1 MKIRLVII
9 MLSVAFAGQLRAA
22 TIAVSNLGQP
32 TAPFT
37 YALGRS
43 YPDSDF
49 LEAVSFTTGPG
60 THNLDSVVLSFYS
73 RNGEA
78 TGFNV
83 GLYSAL
89 SSAGPT
95 GLVTTFTGNSM
106 PSTALETYT
115 PLSSTT
121 LLGGTTYWL
130 VGSSSSTAPLTGFS
144 MAGTTS
150 LAEDAGALLG
160 WSMGNFRMVS
170 NNSGASWFAA
180 TPTSGVLHYSVQ
192 VASVPDSGATAALLG
207 IALVGVVAMRR
218 QLQPTPTTA
227 NR

>member
-1 MKIRLVII
+1 MKIRFAIL
-9 MLSVAFAGQLRAA
+9 MLSLALAGQLRAA

-49 LEAVSFTTGPG
+49 LEAVSFTTGSG
-60 THNLDSVVLSFYS
+60 MHDLESVVLSFYS

-78 TGFNV
+78 TGFTAS
-83 GLYSAL
+83 LYSGI
-89 SSAGPT
+89 SSTGPT
-95 GLVTTFTGNSM
+95 GLVTTFAGNAT
-106 PSTALETYT
+106 PSTGLETYT
-115 PLSSTT
+115 PMSSTT
-121 LLGGTTYWL
+121 LLGGMTYWL

-144 MAGTTS
+144 MRGTTS
-150 LAEDAGALLG
+150 LAEDAGALPG

-192 VASVPDSGATAALLG
+192 VASVPDLGGTAALLG
-207 IALVGVVAMRR
+207 IALAGTVVVRDKLR
-218 QLQPTPTTA
+218 STPATISA
-227 NR
+227 

>member
-1 MKIRLVII
+1 MKITLVIT
-9 MLSVAFAGQLRAA
+9 MLSLACAGQLRAA

-49 LEAVSFTTGPG
+49 LEGVSFATGPG
-60 THNLDSVVLSFYS
+60 THRLESVVLSFYS

-83 GLYSAL
+83 ALYGGI

-95 GLVTTFTGNSM
+95 GLVTTFTGNSA
-106 PSTALETYT
+106 PSTGHETYT
-115 PLSSTT
+115 PTSSTS

-144 MAGTTS
+144 MLGTTS
-150 LAEDAGALLG
+150 LAEDAGALPG

-192 VASVPDSGATAALLG
+192 VASVPDTGTTVVLLG
-207 IALVGVVAMRR
+207 IALAGMVAVRR
-218 QLQPTPTTA
+218 KLSQTPTA
-227 NR
+227 AGA

>member
-1 MKIRLVII
+1 MKIRLVIV
-9 MLSVAFAGQLRAA
+9 MLTTAFVSQLRAA

-60 THNLDSVVLSFYS
+60 THDLASVVLSFYS

-78 TGFNV
+78 SGFTV
-83 GLYSAL
+83 GLYSGL

-95 GLVTTFTGNSM
+95 GLVTAFSGDSM
-106 PSTALETYT
+106 PSSGLETYT
-115 PLSSTT
+115 PVGSPT

-150 LAEDAGALLG
+150 LAEDASVLPG

-192 VASVPDSGATAALLG
+192 VASVPDTGATVALLG
-207 IALVGVVAMRR
+207 VALVGLVAVRR
-218 QLQPTPTTA
+218 QLRPTPTTMS
-227 NR
+227 R